1 MVIVVNLENL
11 NFKLFGKW
19 HVSIERKP
27 HPEILCLIAGGF

>member
-19 HVSIERKP
+19 HVSVGSRIPKYYV
-27 HPEILCLIAGGF
+27 